1 MYGYGPGDPNLYA
14 YQLQQMWTH
23 IQRQEARIA
32 KLEENA
38 AAMRGEIEELK
49 RQRGIHIDRIEY
61 KFDQLKVEQL
71 DGTLTIGVSPAAVDE
86 IEDFAVN
93 GMDAGSPDNEDPS
106 SGGFYPHE
114 NREPA
119 PTGEARASADEGAAN
134 RHLHDFLDREAMEEL
149 IELAAKRHLNIGADE
164 SRRVMDDL
172 RRQIEARVRQ
182 YASSPDLLHG
192 GGQEPPG
199 SATWKLIEKT
209 KADIRAGIRNYLAH
223 YEEGKGDGHP

>member
-32 KLEENA
+32 KLEETT
-38 AAMRGEIEELK
+38 AAMHGEIEELK

-71 DGTLTIGVSPAAVDE
+71 DGTLTIGVSPSTVHE

-93 GMDAGSPDNEDPS
+93 GMDASFPGNGTPS
-106 SGGFYPHE
+106 SDGFSPNE
-114 NREPA
+114 NREPEQD
-119 PTGEARASADEGAAN
+119 GEGRPAADEGAAN

-149 IELAAKRHLNIGADE
+149 IELAAKRHLNIGPDE
-164 SRRVMDDL
+164 SRRVMDNL
-172 RRQIEARVRQ
+172 RQQIEARVRQ
-182 YASSPDLLHG
+182 YASSPDLLHT

-199 SATWKLIEKT
+199 NATWKLIEKT
-209 KADIRAGIRNYLAH
+209 KADIRAGIRNYLAQ
-223 YEEGKGDGHP
+223 YQEGKGDGHP

>member
-32 KLEENA
+32 KLEETA

-93 GMDAGSPDNEDPS
+93 GMDADSPDNEAPS
-106 SGGFYPHE
+106 SAGFSPHE

-119 PTGEARASADEGAAN
+119 PTGEARTSADEGAAN
-134 RHLHDFLDREAMEEL
+134 GHLHDFLDREAMEEL

-164 SRRVMDDL
+164 SRRVMEDL

-209 KADIRAGIRNYLAH
+209 KADIRAGILNYLAH
-223 YEEGKGDGHP
+223 YQKGKGDEHP

>member
-32 KLEENA
+32 KLEETT
-38 AAMRGEIEELK
+38 AAMHGEIEELK

-71 DGTLTIGVSPAAVDE
+71 DGTLTIGVSPSTVHE

-93 GMDAGSPDNEDPS
+93 EMDASFPGNETPS
-106 SGGFYPHE
+106 SDGFSPNE
-114 NREPA
+114 NREPEQA
-119 PTGEARASADEGAAN
+119 GEGRPAADEGAAN

-149 IELAAKRHLNIGADE
+149 IELAAKRHLNIGPDE

-172 RRQIEARVRQ
+172 RQQIEARVRQ
-182 YASSPDLLHG
+182 YASSPDLLHT

-199 SATWKLIEKT
+199 NATWKLIEKT
-209 KADIRAGIRNYLAH
+209 KADIRAGIRNYLAQ
-223 YEEGKGDGHP
+223 YQEGKGDGHP